1 MIFFEKLN
9 ISMAIWNHVENIAPR
24 KDHMVTIHN
33 SFFFSSG
40 CVSQINI
47 PKYKPQKEKIWIA
60 PQLRRTNKKK
70 KKIWQRKSLELFA
83 SLMNSTKRLQKN
95 EHQSFSNFSKKI
107 KEEGIFS
114 EPFYKVINIQPRQMK
129 ITEQYPLWTLIQ
141 KSLTKY

>member
-1 MIFFEKLN
+1 
-9 ISMAIWNHVENIAPR
+9 
-24 KDHMVTIHN
+24 
-33 SFFFSSG
+33 
-40 CVSQINI
+40 
-47 PKYKPQKEKIWIA
+47 
-60 PQLRRTNKKK
+60 
-70 KKIWQRKSLELFA
+70 
-83 SLMNSTKRLQKN
+83 MNSTKRLQKN